1 MKIIDFPFLNV
12 ATYHSYISRETNES
26 NVETTFWHTNRTP
39 LLYFTSSADFGSAF
53 HSWWKVGMQAGPIAF
68 NVTKKG
74 EDAYLTPA
82 GAKARPLHVHP
93 KCSPRTAA
101 HGVN

>member
-1 MKIIDFPFLNV
+1 
-12 ATYHSYISRETNES
+12 
-26 NVETTFWHTNRTP
+26 
-39 LLYFTSSADFGSAF
+39 
-53 HSWWKVGMQAGPIAF
+53 MQAGPIAF
-68 NVTKKG
+68 NVKEKG

-82 GAKARPLHVHP
+82 GAKARPLHVRP